1 MHNDLRSDGL
11 LGNILVSGGV
21 TLVVTLTN
29 TVNLVVDRGTVV
41 VTGLTSTGNSPLDVG
56 RMPSTDTSDLAETL
70 VRLARKL
77 LGTPTSSDTV
87 ETVTLGDTNDI
98 DHLVLLEDGAD
109 LDGLLEEAI
118 AESDLVGDGTTVDLD
133 LHKVGLLLLER
144 GLADL
149 SVGED
154 TDDGAVLLDALELA
168 GDASTAVVGVLLGI
182 FGESLLLALVPVL
195 VEATLNLVAQM
206 LGPDGGEGSETT
218 GSLNVAH
225 KTDNDQL

>member
-109 LDGLLEEAI
+109 LDGLLKEAI

-182 FGESLLLALVPVL
+182 LGESLLLALVPVL

>member
-77 LGTPTSSDTV
+77 LGTPTGSDTV

-133 LHKVGLLLLER
+133 LHEVGLLLLER

-182 FGESLLLALVPVL
+182 LGESFLLALVPVL
-195 VEATLNLVAQM
+195 VEAALNLVAQM

>member
-77 LGTPTSSDTV
+77 LGTPTGSDTV

-109 LDGLLEEAI
+109 LDGLLKEAI

-168 GDASTAVVGVLLGI
+168 GDDSTAVVGVLLGI
-182 FGESLLLALVPVL
+182 LGESLLLALVPVL

>member
-77 LGTPTSSDTV
+77 LGTPTGSDTV

-109 LDGLLEEAI
+109 LDGLLKEAI

-182 FGESLLLALVPVL
+182 LGESLLLALVPVL